1 MLRFQP
7 IVHCRRS
14 AFSRF
19 FSALSLS
26 FARPVVFPIVSAA
39 IISLMLGPLASYA
52 IARRIRAGLFAAL
65 LLFTIIGTLNIS
77 VIVLSAPIVE

>member
-1 MLRFQP
+1 M
-7 IVHCRRS
+7 
-14 AFSRF
+14 
-19 FSALSLS
+19 
-26 FARPVVFPIVSAA
+26 VFPIVSAA

-52 IARRIRAGLFAAL
+52 MARRIRAGLFAAL